1 MGLLPSS
8 MRRSV
13 SRISSTVS
21 PLGIAKGLSSMVS
34 LLEEGGSVWEGV
46 SACFQRGPH
55 GIKRRSRLG

>member
-1 MGLLPSS
+1 

-34 LLEEGGSVWEGV
+34 LLEEGGSVLGRCQRLRPKEGHI
-46 SACFQRGPH
+46 F